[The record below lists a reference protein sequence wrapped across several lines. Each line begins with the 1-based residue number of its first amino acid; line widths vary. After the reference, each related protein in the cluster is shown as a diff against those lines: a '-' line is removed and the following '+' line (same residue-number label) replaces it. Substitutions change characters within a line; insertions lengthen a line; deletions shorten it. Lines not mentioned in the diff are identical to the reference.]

1 MATSTTSLAFT
12 VRRRQPELVS
22 PANPT
27 PHEQKLLSDIDD
39 QSSLRFH
46 VPVFQIYR
54 YNPSMKGKEPA
65 KVIREALAQALVF
78 YYPFAGRL
86 REVAN
91 GKLVVDCT
99 GEGVLFIEAEADVT
113 LEQLV
118 DADALQP
125 PFSCFD
131 ELLYDVPGSDGI
143 LNCPV
148 LLIQVTR
155 LKCGGFILAIRLNH
169 VYSDARGLH
178 QFMSAVAEIAHGRQ
192 VTPSIPPVWER
203 HLLDAPVPPR
213 VTCAHHEYDEV
224 AQGPP
229 LDDNLVLRSFF
240 FGPNELSVLRRL
252 LPPHLRNCS
261 KFELLTACL
270 WRCRTISINPNPDEE
285 VRMLFINNVR
295 SKFSPPLPSG
305 YYGNVFV
312 FPAAITTAKKLCRN
326 PLGYAIELVKQAK
339 ASATEEYVKSVTSL
353 MVIRGKRLH
362 FPDVAGTYIISDVT
376 KAGFPDVDYGW
387 GKAEFGGPAKAVGM
401 ISFFLS
407 AKDKRGEIGTLVPI
421 NLPEY
426 AMERFA
432 KELDYMLKGKSPFI
446 SSSM

>member
-148 LLIQVTR
+148 LLIQV
-155 LKCGGFILAIRLNH
+155 
-169 VYSDARGLH
+169 S
-178 QFMSAVAEIAHGRQ
+178 
-192 VTPSIPPVWER
+192 
-203 HLLDAPVPPR
+203 LLYMGENCIK
-213 VTCAHHEYDEV
+213 TICKKK
-224 AQGPP
+224 
-229 LDDNLVLRSFF
+229 VLQ
-240 FGPNELSVLRRL
+240 L
-252 LPPHLRNCS
+252 
-261 KFELLTACL
+261 
-270 WRCRTISINPNPDEE
+270 
-285 VRMLFINNVR
+285 
-295 SKFSPPLPSG
+295 
-305 YYGNVFV
+305 
-312 FPAAITTAKKLCRN
+312 
-326 PLGYAIELVKQAK
+326 
-339 ASATEEYVKSVTSL
+339 
-353 MVIRGKRLH
+353 
-362 FPDVAGTYIISDVT
+362 
-376 KAGFPDVDYGW
+376 
-387 GKAEFGGPAKAVGM
+387 
-401 ISFFLS
+401 
-407 AKDKRGEIGTLVPI
+407 
-421 NLPEY
+421 
-426 AMERFA
+426 
-432 KELDYMLKGKSPFI
+432 
-446 SSSM
+446 